1 MNLTLRILRAMY
13 RDTEYTIADLT
24 EMVHSDA
31 PAVERTLAALSDRGL
46 VERRHGERYRRA
58 DVATW

>member
-1 MNLTLRILRAMY
+1 MTLTLRILRAMY

-31 PAVERTLAALSDRGL
+31 TAVERTLAALSDRGL
-46 VERRHGERYRRA
+46 VERRHGEKYRRGPKP
-58 DVATW
+58 